1 MVRHDGRAPD
11 QLRPLQIDTKIRSW
25 AEGAAMITSGAT
37 TVLCT
42 ATVEERVPPHRRGS
56 RAGWVTAEYGMLPR
70 ATHERNPRDR
80 GGKVDGRAQE
90 IQRLVARSLRSAVNL
105 RHLGERTVTIDCD
118 VIHADGGTRTTAIS
132 GGFVALALACRRLQE
147 AGMVTASPIVRAVA
161 AVSVGLVDGT
171 PLLDLDY
178 REDSMAATDMN
189 VVMSAEGQIIE
200 IQGTAERE
208 PFSQNELGVLI
219 NLARGGIAALVAA
232 QSLALGSEN

>member
-219 NLARGGIAALVAA
+219 NLARGGIADLVAA